1 MIKMTEKTKKDSLD
15 LLLNQNDAVFLEG
28 VDSPR
33 YALTL
38 FDCLKNFDK
47 QVNEK
52 YLLSTTT
59 NDAQIKGTQ

>member
-1 MIKMTEKTKKDSLD
+1 MIKMNEKTKKDSLD
-15 LLLNQNDAVFLEG
+15 LSLNQNDAVFLEG

-33 YALTL
+33 YASTL
-38 FDCLKNFDK
+38 FVCLKNFHK